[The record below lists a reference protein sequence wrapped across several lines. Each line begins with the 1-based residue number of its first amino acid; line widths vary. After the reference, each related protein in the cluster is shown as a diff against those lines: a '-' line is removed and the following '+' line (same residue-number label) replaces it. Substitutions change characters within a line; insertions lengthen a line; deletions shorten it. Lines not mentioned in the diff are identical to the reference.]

1 MTSDNKNLRPSV
13 LGRPPTRKA
22 DLENLPLWYFVLILN
37 SALLR
42 TPSCQTP

>member
-22 DLENLPLWYFVLILN
+22 DLEDLPLWYFVLILN

-42 TPSCQTP
+42 TPPCQTP